1 MELDKALQL
10 AVIAAWDDLM
20 KASQQQSGF
29 SAVSKVL

>member
-1 MELDKALQL
+1 MELDK
-10 AVIAAWDDLM
+10 VIAAWDDLM